1 MVEIPRKYRRYMYND
16 DPYNWLYLVCTDA
29 VPIADHAPS
38 WLDRRGSME
47 SGSTFADDCRR
58 AALVT
63 QAEWARAAA
72 QLAAACTVLG
82 GSHVH
87 PWRRLTSGLI
97 TPPAAWPEL
106 REQLLTNLLCYRAN
120 YAQIVVAWCLVCVV
134 RHPLRAVWLV
144 LLAAGL
150 FHVLLVRRS
159 VVNIP
164 LGKDGRVFT
173 LMHRQLQGA
182 VAVVSLV
189 WLFLTGTAWLLLTL
203 TVLPALLILGHASV
217 CPPTS
222 NRSALVREVQQGLA
236 AAFRHK
242 DADTEEMEGGSVA
255 VPPPR
260 DEELAKRVEQ
270 IRQKYRRVTRPL
282 PRAPI
287 TATPALRL
295 RLDLRV
301 ATVLTAGRYQQLALR
316 VRPSRADRLLG
327 RDMAQAPHRQ
337 QAWPGLIGTSGVV
350 PAVDVYH
357 DCGKDRLGA
366 HGTSSRAGRSAYRLP
381 RCTYI

>member
-1 MVEIPRKYRRYMYND
+1 MGTAQRTRTHGRHGPKKEDRR
-16 DPYNWLYLVCTDA
+16 PLG
-29 VPIADHAPS
+29 
-38 WLDRRGSME
+38 WLDRRGME
-47 SGSTFADDCRR
+47 SGSFADEFRR

-63 QAEWARAAA
+63 QAEWARSAA

-120 YAQIVVAWCLVCVV
+120 YAQIVVAWSLVCVV

-159 VVNIP
+159 VLNIP

-173 LMHRQLQGA
+173 LMHRQLQGT

-242 DADTEEMEGGSVA
+242 DADTEEMEGGIVA

-260 DEELAKRVEQ
+260 DAELAKRVEQ

-287 TATPALRL
+287 TAKAALRL

-301 ATVLTAGRYQQLALR
+301 AALPYC
-316 VRPSRADRLLG
+316 RPLSPVPGPAR
-327 RDMAQAPHRQ
+327 APH
-337 QAWPGLIGTSGVV
+337 AS
-350 PAVDVYH
+350 
-357 DCGKDRLGA
+357 
-366 HGTSSRAGRSAYRLP
+366 
-381 RCTYI
+381 